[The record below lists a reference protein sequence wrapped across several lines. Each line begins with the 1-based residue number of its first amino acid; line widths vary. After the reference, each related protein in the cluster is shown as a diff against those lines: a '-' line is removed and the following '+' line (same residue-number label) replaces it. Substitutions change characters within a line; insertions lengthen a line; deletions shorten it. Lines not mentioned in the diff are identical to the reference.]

1 MNKNGVVLEER
12 GNRVV
17 IATGL
22 TKKSS
27 NAKTGGMV
35 QIYIL
40 HRHESPVAAVKSG
53 ADGVICGDCK
63 HRDTDFKHRTCYV
76 NVGQGPTSVY
86 RAYRR
91 GAYRKV
97 NRREYGELFGGR
109 TVRFGSYGDPAF
121 MKPETI
127 AGIASV
133 ADKWTGYTHQ
143 WKRKPSLKGVLMASV
158 DTPAEAEAAKASGWR
173 YFRVAPFG
181 DANKLQGEISCPA
194 SAEAGKRTV
203 CADCKLCDGAR
214 HQDVRKNIVIQDH
227 SAIKRTN
234 DSLIQIQGVK

>member
-1 MNKNGVVLEER
+1 MNKNGVILEER

-22 TKKSS
+22 KRKSS
-27 NAKTGGMV
+27 NSKTGGMV

-53 ADGVICGDCK
+53 ADGIICGDCP
-63 HRDTDFKHRTCYV
+63 HRNTDFKRRTCYV

-91 GAYRKV
+91 GAYRKA
-97 NRREYGELFGGR
+97 NRREFSSLFGGR

-121 MKPETI
+121 MKTETI
-127 AGIASV
+127 QGIASV
-133 ADKWTGYTHQ
+133 AEKWTGYTHQ
-143 WKRKPSLKGVLMASV
+143 WTRRPDLQGYLMASV
-158 DTPAEAEAAKASGWR
+158 DTPSEAAQAAASGWR
-173 YFRVAPFG
+173 YFRVSPFG
-181 DANKLQGEISCPA
+181 DSRKLQGEISCPA

-214 HQDVRKNIVIQDH
+214 PQDGRKNIVIQDH
-227 SAIKRTN
+227 SSIKRTN
-234 DSLIQIQGVK
+234 NSLIQIQGVR